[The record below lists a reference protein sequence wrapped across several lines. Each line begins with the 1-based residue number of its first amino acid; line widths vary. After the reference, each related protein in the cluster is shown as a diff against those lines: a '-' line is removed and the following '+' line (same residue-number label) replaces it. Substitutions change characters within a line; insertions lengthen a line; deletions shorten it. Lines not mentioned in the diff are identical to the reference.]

1 MTPTFRENFIED
13 VFTLKR
19 WREMLALNSGRG
31 SLVDFHARHKLLIR
45 AHSPEHLRRLGALV
59 GQAATLPVPELYARY
74 QQLLLEALAR
84 KTTPKKNTDRLYH
97 LMGHFKA
104 DLSADKKQELRYLI
118 GLHHGGLV
126 PLIMPVTLISHYV
139 R

>member
-84 KTTPKKNTDRLYH
+84 DEYVTRFEIAPPSIEDI
-97 LMGHFKA
+97 FI
-104 DLSADKKQELRYLI
+104 DKVGTIATAER
-118 GLHHGGLV
+118 
-126 PLIMPVTLISHYV
+126 TLATAAAEAA